1 MSELLNYLKN
11 NWLLILLVLLLAL
24 SCFLIHKAYMNEKAL
39 RERLEQVEY
48 TDSNNVFNREYYD
61 EQISALKKKNKA
73 LYDSIKGYKDEVS
86 YLLQFKYEKQY
97 DTGKVDTH
105 PKDSTNTVVND
116 STIEYQ
122 YANEIND
129 TMNYSL
135 TVASKAEPEWYRLK
149 VRLTDKFT
157 IINRDADNGQNH
169 ISIGT
174 DNHGTITDVTTFKRD
189 EKRGFFE
196 RFAFGPSISVG
207 YDPIGK
213 RLSPTIGIGLTY
225 DLLEGYKGKKKK

>member
-1 MSELLNYLKN
+1 MGELLSYLKK

-24 SCFLIHKAYMNEKAL
+24 SCFLIYKAYKNERTL
-39 RERLEQVEY
+39 RERLEQIEY

-97 DTGKVDTH
+97 DTGKVEVSHKDDSLDVAMNDTI
-105 PKDSTNTVVND
+105 
-116 STIEYQ
+116 IEYQ

-129 TMNYSL
+129 TMNYNL
-135 TVASKAEPEWYRLK
+135 TIASKSEPEWYRLK

-169 ISIGT
+169 ISIGSE
-174 DNHGTITDVTTFKRD
+174 NHGTITDVTTFKRD
-189 EKRGFFE
+189 ERRGFFE
-196 RFAFGPSISVG
+196 RFSFGPSISVG

-225 DLLEGYKGKKKK
+225 DLLEGYKGKKK